1 MSPPAEPGA
10 YLYELGVSGGRLGVV
25 DFTLSPRQAWL
36 ARRFWRAWFA
46 HDGVRLNAEH
56 PAMLGRLLPHH
67 EVSMRRA
74 PVPYLPGLRVPYYLF
89 LGVKR

>member
-1 MSPPAEPGA
+1 
-10 YLYELGVSGGRLGVV
+10 
-25 DFTLSPRQAWL
+25 
-36 ARRFWRAWFA
+36 
-46 HDGVRLNAEH
+46 
-56 PAMLGRLLPHH
+56 MLGRLLPHH